1 MDVGIDPGVG
11 MNLRRRAAHYH
22 GSSSAGSN
30 RAVGRMAIGMA
41 SYFLSLSRRH
51 IAATPA
57 GLAAVVP
64 SRRMMRNSADVM
76 VAIVIA
82 VAVMVTVVI
91 PIMAIAV
98 GALVLDFGVFA
109 VFVFVSALPVSLGQR
124 WACHQR

>member
-1 MDVGIDPGVG
+1 
-11 MNLRRRAAHYH
+11 
-22 GSSSAGSN
+22 
-30 RAVGRMAIGMA
+30 
-41 SYFLSLSRRH
+41 
-51 IAATPA
+51 
-57 GLAAVVP
+57 
-64 SRRMMRNSADVM
+64 MMRNSADVM

-109 VFVFVSALPVSLGQR
+109 VFVSAFSVSLGQR